1 MSSCVYPPNVP
12 IGTLKQTGGNPEGGR
27 MVQILAA
34 SRRCQVNEAIA
45 KARAIN
51 TGTCCS
57 PVPVSRIVV
66 PLESTNLEAQ
76 VARCARINAQQA
88 TLLASQPLRG
98 VPESVRIAKLNQTIL
113 DQYSPYSDSNR
124 RFLEYQ
130 GPQVPVV
137 CPPIPTE
144 ITNANLPKPST
155 RCDTL
160 NLLASGTPPNNII
173 RPG

>member
-1 MSSCVYPPNVP
+1 MSSCVYTSETP
-12 IGTLKQTGGNPEGGR
+12 IATQKQIGGNPEGGR

-34 SRRCQVNEAIA
+34 ARRCEVKEAIA
-45 KARAIN
+45 KARALN
-51 TGTCCS
+51 SGSCCP
-57 PVPVSRIVV
+57 PVPQSRAVV

-76 VARCARINAQQA
+76 LARCARITAQQA
-88 TLLASQPLRG
+88 TTIATQPLRG
-98 VPESVRIAKLNQTIL
+98 VPESVRIARLNQDIL
-113 DQYSPYSDSNR
+113 DQYAPYSDSRR

-160 NLLASGTPPNNII
+160 NLLATGSAPNNII

>member
-1 MSSCVYPPNVP
+1 MSSCIYPPDLP
-12 IGTLKQTGGNPEGGR
+12 KGTVKQMGGNPEGGR
-27 MVQILAA
+27 MVQILATA
-34 SRRCQVNEAIA
+34 RRCQVNEAIA
-45 KARAIN
+45 KARLLN
-51 TGTCCS
+51 SGSCCP
-57 PVPVSRIVV
+57 PVPQSRAVV

-76 VARCARINAQQA
+76 LARCARITAQQA
-88 TLLASQPLRG
+88 SLIATQPLRG
-98 VPESVRIAKLNQTIL
+98 VPESVRIARLNLEVL
-113 DQYSPYSDSNR
+113 DQYSPYSDSRR

-160 NLLASGTPPNNII
+160 NLLATGSAPNNII